1 MKASIRTV
9 PMASKKWLRA
19 DVLASDVRLLTTP
32 LVGLYTEEGTEGGC
46 MDEYLSDDPLE

>member
-32 LVGLYTEEGTEGGC
+32 DGLYTDEGTEGGC
-46 MDEYLSDDPLE
+46 MAEYLSDDPLE

>member
-9 PMASKKWLRA
+9 PIGSKKWLRV
-19 DVLASDVRLLTTP
+19 DVLASEVRLLPTP
-32 LVGLYTEEGTEGGC
+32 LVGLYTDDGTEGGC